1 MLDSTHATVGSISTP
16 RSLRLTRGTQTC
28 LFRTLI
34 CLWYVLLASGFEVA
48 SAAPPAGT
56 LITNQITSTFL
67 DATLGSHSS
76 SSNVVQ
82 LAVAQKAGFT
92 LVGDLTKT
100 SAPGSAA
107 NFPHTLTNIG
117 NGSDSFTLLASVLP
131 GAFAFASLQIFI
143 DANADGVPDNNVP
156 ITSSGPLAA
165 GAVFH
170 FVVVA
175 SVPSTA
181 AAGSSDSLRVDA
193 TSALDPTRTT
203 TGASPPV
210 APLTDLVNVVAAPVL
225 TLSKSVASST
235 AQPGDTLIYQL
246 NLRNSGGSAAQI
258 GASVSIDGTTSSPV
272 LVRDALPP
280 NTTLA
285 VSIPIVAGVIVLY
298 HRVGDPDSTYVSMPP
313 ADLGTVDAVA
323 WAIATVPVGANFSLS
338 FSVRIHSNAAFN
350 GSGSVVNTGQG
361 FYSNGVTPVP
371 TQIVSNDAQVTLTPS
386 PAALRNYTGADYSTI
401 AAYARLGSTLF
412 LRADAASCNSSA
424 ATVEKRTVVITG
436 PNGEHET
443 LTATETGPNT
453 GVFTIPAI
461 PTSHAAVVPND
472 GIIEAQAGD
481 VISVSIQGCGASI
494 VTQITLVDPFGTV
507 FDSSNNQPI
516 SGAAVTL
523 VIGNGAGGCTQ
534 TPAVVH
540 SIVNGVI
547 QPAPSTVTT
556 GATGTYLFELTDPG
570 NYCLVVKP
578 PAGYTGPSIVP
589 VSRLPAGRT
598 IVATGPTSGG
608 SYSGNF
614 LVGPTTGPVRV
625 DIPLDTSINTTLF
638 LEKIASRTLVELADF
653 VDYTVRIKNTGTAR
667 VGAPGITIVD
677 QLPSGFTYVPGSV
690 RINGNT
696 SAGPLGGRGPR
707 LTFNSGGLDIGAV
720 TLLTYRVFVGPG
732 AMQGDAINR
741 VQANVG
747 AVLSNLASA
756 KVSVQGGVFD
766 NRGFIVGKIF
776 LDCNRNRVQDEG
788 ELGVPGV
795 RVYLED
801 GTSAISDHEGKY
813 NFYGVRPR
821 THVLKVDTTTL
832 PAGWEFID
840 LSNRHAG
847 DAGSAFVDLKNGE
860 LAKTNFAE
868 GSCNTRVMDE
878 VQARRLRPES
888 PLNETERALAQRIE
902 ADPAA
907 HSLGDVRAQPAA
919 GVVGSQVLPVPSF
932 TPLLAASATPF
943 SLGTP
948 NTALGNSG
956 WSSATESTSS
966 TRVGAAPALATRMPL
981 EKLLPSLDQA
991 FGFVDLHDGDTLPI
1005 AQTDVRLKGQSG
1017 TEFNLSV
1024 NGVNVA
1030 QNRVGK
1036 KSVMAD
1042 KQIQAWEYIGVA
1054 LKPGHNELVAHEL
1067 DSFGIERA
1075 SAHISLIAPDFLANV
1090 QIVTPSSGLADGHT
1104 TARIIVKLVDAA
1116 NVPVTTRTAITLES
1130 SMGHWMV
1137 EDLDRSEPGIQTF
1150 IEGGHAEFLLEA
1162 PDTAGEAVLQVS
1174 SGSVKTEAKLDFL
1187 PNLRPMIAAGLI
1199 EGVLNLRRL
1208 DPQALVPTR
1217 SQDSF
1222 EQELRQLSVSANDG
1236 KTEAAAR
1243 TALFLKGK
1251 VRGNYLLTLAYDSD
1265 KDTRERLFRDI
1276 QPDEFYP
1283 VYGDSAVR
1291 NYDAQSTSKLYVRLE
1306 NGKSWL
1312 LYGDF
1317 VSQMP
1322 SEARKLAVY
1331 SRTLTGIKEHYE
1343 NSHLAVN
1350 AFASRDSTIQTIDE
1364 LAANGTSGP
1373 FQLTARAVENSEKV
1387 ELLVRDRNQP
1397 AIVVKSTQLI
1407 RFTDYEVV
1415 PLSGQLIF
1423 KTPIPSLDSNFNPQ
1437 SIRVTY
1443 EVDTG
1448 GPAFWVAGVDAQ
1460 VKLNRNVEVGALA
1473 VDDKN
1478 PLNTA
1483 TLRGANATVKLDA
1496 HTFVVAEG
1504 ARSDSALA
1512 GSGNAERIEVRHEDQ
1527 RLQAQSYISKSDVNF
1542 VNPGSY
1548 LSQGREESALKL
1560 TYRANNRTLVHS
1572 EALVTED
1579 VGHADKR
1586 VGAMVSVERSV
1597 DQNMRV
1603 EVGVRHGEEHGAPL
1617 NPLITGVLPNAFTS
1631 LRLKVS
1637 EQLKQFPGAG
1647 VFVEYEQDVRES
1659 ARRIVAVGGTYQLPK
1674 HGRFYVRDELISSAL
1689 GPYALNTTQTQNA
1702 TVFGVD
1708 TDYMKDGRVFSEYR
1722 VRDAFSGADTEAA
1735 IGLRN
1740 NWKVADGLRMTTSL
1754 ERVHVL
1760 NGLKTNESEALALG
1774 LDYTAPKLW
1783 KATSRLELRKATTS
1797 ESLFSTLGLAAKLT
1811 PDWTILTRN
1820 SLAVTR
1826 NIGSLAGERLQ
1837 DRLQAGIAYR
1847 DTATDIWNGLARIEH
1862 RHERDSTQAL
1872 ASVNRDVEM
1881 AALNANYQP
1890 VEPLLLSARA
1900 AAKWVTDRSAGLA
1913 SYSNAQ
1919 LLGGRATYDL
1929 THRWDVGIIANVLLA
1944 AGARTRQYGM
1954 GMEIGYLVTGNLWL
1968 SAGYNVFGFR
1978 DADLAGTDY
1987 TNRGAFL
1994 RLRYKFDE
2002 DLLSGAAFRAAVT
2015 GNH

>member
-1 MLDSTHATVGSISTP
+1 MPDSTHETASSISN
-16 RSLRLTRGTQTC
+16 RWLLRLTRDS
-28 LFRTLI
+28 LILFFRTLV
-34 CLWYVLLASGFEVA
+34 CLWCVLFASGIKVA
-48 SAAPPAGT
+48 SAAPAAGT
-56 LITNQITSTFL
+56 LITNQVSSTFL
-67 DATLGSHSS
+67 DATLASYSS
-76 SSNVVQ
+76 SSNLVQ
-82 LAVAQKAGFT
+82 LAVAQTAGFA
-92 LVGDLTKT
+92 LVAGLTK
-100 SAPGSAA
+100 SAAPGSVAY
-107 NFPHTLTNIG
+107 FPHTLTNIG
-117 NGSDSFTLLASVLP
+117 NGVDSFTLVASALP
-131 GAFAFASLQIFI
+131 GSFAFAGLSIFI

-156 ITSSGPLAA
+156 ITSTGPLAA
-165 GAVFH
+165 GAAFH
-170 FVVVA
+170 FVVTA
-175 SVPSTA
+175 AVPSTV
-181 AAGSSDSLRVDA
+181 AAGTSDTLRVDA
-193 TSALDPTRTT
+193 TSALDASRTT

-210 APLTDLVNVVAAPVL
+210 APLIDLVNVMAAPVL
-225 TLSKSVASST
+225 TLSKSVASSA

-246 NLRNSGGSAAQI
+246 NLRNSGGSAALS
-258 GASVSIDGTTSSPV
+258 GASVSVDGTNSSPV

-285 VSIPIVAGVIVLY
+285 VSIPTLAGTIALY
-298 HRVGDPDSTYVSMPP
+298 HRVGDPDSNYVSVPP
-313 ADLGTVDAVA
+313 ADLNTVDAVA
-323 WAIATVPVGANFSLS
+323 WAIATVPVGVNFSLS
-338 FSVRIHSNAAFN
+338 FSVRIHSNAALN

-361 FYSNGVTPVP
+361 FYTNGATPGA
-371 TQIVSNDAQVTLTPS
+371 TQILSNDALVTLAAS
-386 PAALRNYTGADYSTI
+386 PATVRNYTGADYSTI
-401 AAYARLGSTLF
+401 ADYARLGSTLY
-412 LRADAASCNSSA
+412 LRADASSCNSSA
-424 ATVEKRTVVITG
+424 ATVEKRSVVITG

-453 GVFTIPAI
+453 GVFALPAMA
-461 PTSHAAVVPND
+461 TSHAAVVPND

-481 VISVSIQGCGASI
+481 VISVSILGCGTSI

-516 SGAAVTL
+516 SGASVTL
-523 VIGNGAGGCTQ
+523 VTANGAGGCAQ

-547 QPAPSTVTT
+547 QPAPSAVTT
-556 GATGTYLFELTDPG
+556 GVTGTYLFELTDPG
-570 NYCLVVKP
+570 NYCLVVTP

-589 VSRLPAGRT
+589 VSRLPSGRT
-598 IVATGPTSGG
+598 IVAMGPTSGG
-608 SYSGNF
+608 SYGGNF
-614 LVGPTTGPVRV
+614 SVGPSTGPVRV
-625 DIPLDTSINTTLF
+625 DIPLDPSANTTLF

-690 RINGNT
+690 RISGSR
-696 SAGPLGGRGPR
+696 SADPLGGRGPR

-720 TLLTYRVFVGPG
+720 TLLTYRAFVGPG

-747 AVLSNLASA
+747 TVLSNLASA

-766 NRGFIVGKIF
+766 NRGFIIGKIF

-832 PAGWEFID
+832 PVGWEFID

-868 GSCNTRVMDE
+868 GSCNSRVMDE
-878 VQARRLRPES
+878 VQARRARPES
-888 PLNETERALAQRIE
+888 PLNEAERALAQRIE

-919 GVVGSQVLPVPSF
+919 GVVGTQVLPVQGFS
-932 TPLLAASATPF
+932 PLLAASVAPF
-943 SLGTP
+943 TLG
-948 NTALGNSG
+948 AVNSVPTTREPA
-956 WSSATESTSS
+956 SNA
-966 TRVGAAPALATRMPL
+966 RVGAAPATAARIPL
-981 EKLLPSLDQA
+981 EKLLLSFDQA
-991 FGFVDLHDGDTLPI
+991 FGFVDLRDGDTLPI
-1005 AQTDVRLKGQSG
+1005 AQTDVRLKGHSG
-1017 TEFNLSV
+1017 TEFKLSV
-1024 NGVNVA
+1024 NGVEVA
-1030 QNRVGK
+1030 SNRVGK

-1042 KQIQAWEYIGVA
+1042 KQIQAWEYIGVT
-1054 LKPGHNELVAHEL
+1054 LKPGRNELLAREL

-1075 SAHISLIAPDFLANV
+1075 RARINLIAPDFFANL
-1090 QIVTPSSGLADGHT
+1090 QILTPSAGLADGHT
-1104 TARIIVKLVDAA
+1104 TARIIVKLTDSA
-1116 NVPVTTRTAITLES
+1116 NVPVTSRTPITLES
-1130 SMGHWMV
+1130 SMGHWLV

-1162 PDTAGEAVLQVS
+1162 PDTAGEALLQVS
-1174 SGSVKTEAKLDFL
+1174 SGRIKTEAKLDFL

-1217 SQDSF
+1217 QQDSF
-1222 EQELRQLSVSANDG
+1222 EQELKQLSVSANDG

-1283 VYGDSAVR
+1283 VYGDSALR

-1350 AFASRDSTIQTIDE
+1350 AFASRDSTTQTIDE

-1373 FQLTARAVENSEKV
+1373 FQLSALAVENSEKV

-1397 AIVVKSTQLI
+1397 ALVVKSTQLT
-1407 RFTDYEVV
+1407 RFSDYEVV

-1448 GPAFWVAGVDAQ
+1448 GPAFWVGGLDAQ
-1460 VKLNRNVEVGALA
+1460 LKLNRNVEVGALA

-1478 PLNTA
+1478 PVNPA

-1496 HTFVVAEG
+1496 HSFVVAEG

-1527 RLQAQSYISKSDVNF
+1527 RLQAQAYVSKSDVNF

-1560 TYRANNRTLVHS
+1560 NYRADNRTLIHS
-1572 EALVTED
+1572 EALTTED

-1586 VGAMVSVERSV
+1586 VGAMVSVERSI
-1597 DQNMRV
+1597 DQNMRI

-1637 EQLKQFPGAG
+1637 EQLKQFSGAS
-1647 VFVEYEQDVRES
+1647 VFAEYEQDVRAS
-1659 ARRIVAVGGTYQLPK
+1659 VRRIVAVGGTYQLPK

-1702 TVFGVD
+1702 TVFGLD

-1740 NWKVADGLRMTTSL
+1740 NWKLADGLRLTTSL

-1783 KATSRLELRKATTS
+1783 KATARLELRKATTS
-1797 ESLFSTLGLAAKLT
+1797 ESVFSTLGLAAKLNL
-1811 PDWTILTRN
+1811 DWTLLTRN

-1826 NIGSLAGERLQ
+1826 NIGSLSGERLQ

-1862 RHERDSTQAL
+1862 RHERDSTQAI
-1872 ASVNRDVEM
+1872 APVNRDVEI
-1881 AALNANYQP
+1881 AAINANYQP

-1919 LLGGRATYDL
+1919 LLGGRATYDV
-1929 THRWDVGIIANVLLA
+1929 THRWDVGVTSNVLLA

-1954 GMEIGYLVTGNLWL
+1954 GAEVGYLVTGNLWL

-1987 TNRGAFL
+1987 TNRGVFL